1 MNAAQVL
8 AVLDQIGALGVRVW
22 VDGGWGVDALIGE
35 QTREHDDLDLVV
47 DRDELDDV
55 RATLLEAGFT
65 VERDWLPTAIALR
78 HPDGRAVDLHPV
90 RLTTDGGGEQLLPDD
105 GGTFRYAAP
114 TSGSI
119 AGRPV
124 PCCDVATQVAAHL
137 GYEPDADDLADMR
150 RLADAFG
157 LTPLPPYGD
166 ATASPPD

>member
-1 MNAAQVL
+1 MSASQVL
-8 AVLDQIGALGVRVW
+8 AVLDQLGALGVRVW
-22 VDGGWGVDALIGE
+22 ADGGWGVDALLGE

-47 DRDELDDV
+47 DREALDGV
-55 RATLLEAGFT
+55 VTRLLEAGFT

-90 RLTTDGGGEQLLPDD
+90 RLTADGGGDQVLPDN
-105 GGTFRYAAP
+105 GGPFHYQTP
-114 TSGSI
+114 TTGSI
-119 AGRPV
+119 AGRPI

-150 RLADAFG
+150 RLVAAFG

-166 ATASPPD
+166 ATASPPH